1 MASTKPLLALAVALL
16 ISAPACA
23 ATARATGAS
32 TAPPSPAAVP
42 VYTLDGAEHRRP
54 TDVDWDAASRTFFV
68 STYNEGILYRGGLD
82 DSLTPVFLHGQPG
95 QTADGLRIAGG
106 RIYVCAGTEHQVRV
120 YDLATRQRTGT
131 FETGSGG
138 HVIDLEVTGP
148 GDVYVTDAILPMLWH
163 LTPDQIAAGSG
174 TAEGMPVTPE
184 IPIHGD
190 FNLTGIVALT
200 DHRLI
205 VSHHADGLLYRID
218 LDANGGRTIAPVTGT
233 VVPLAAGLALDG
245 NQVLVA
251 DGKGLRRLR
260 LATTPAAP
268 RSVGQIRDPSFRNAV
283 AVAVA
288 GDRYLVANF
297 ADQGPPPDTV
307 SSQRPGDQV
316 TMLSRPVLS

>member
-1 MASTKPLLALAVALL
+1 MASTRPLLALAVALL
-16 ISAPACA
+16 IGAPACA
-23 ATARATGAS
+23 ATPPS
-32 TAPPSPAAVP
+32 TAPPSAATPAAVP

-54 TDVDWDAASRTFFV
+54 TDVDWDTESRTFFV

-82 DSLTPVFLHGQPG
+82 EPLTPVFLHGQPG
-95 QTADGLRIAGG
+95 QTADGLRVAGG

-163 LTPDQIAAGSG
+163 LTPAQVAAGSG
-174 TAEGMPVTPE
+174 TAQGIPVTPE
-184 IPIHGD
+184 ISIHGD

-245 NQVLVA
+245 NQLVVA
-251 DGKGLRRLR
+251 DGKGLSVLT
-260 LATTPAAP
+260 LGDDAGSATL
-268 RSVGQIRDPSFRNAV
+268 VGQIRDPSFRNAV
-283 AVAVA
+283 AVAVT

-307 SSQRPGDQV
+307 SSVPAIR
-316 TMLSRPVLS
+316 